1 MAVSNFL
8 TFCIIV
14 RGANSFSMQNTE
26 LILMLPVLLFSLSLH
41 EFAHALVAL
50 WAGDDTAARAG
61 RLTLNPISH
70 IDPVGTVL
78 VPLLC
83 LMGGGFFVG
92 WAKPVPVNPNR
103 FKKLVWDVYVS
114 GAGPASNFLLAI
126 IAILIFKAII
136 MTHLLGMMNLSED
149 IMGIITMLI
158 YGFISINVIL
168 GLFNLIPIPPL
179 DGSHIFFHFFVRSRT
194 RENIMFKV
202 FQFLER
208 FGFLV
213 LIILIF
219 AIPHNLNPFYLV
231 LWKVTQIINWF
242 LSL

>member
-1 MAVSNFL
+1 
-8 TFCIIV
+8 
-14 RGANSFSMQNTE
+14 MQNPE
-26 LILMLPVLLFSLSLH
+26 FILMLPVLLFSLSLH

-61 RLTLNPISH
+61 RLTLNPLSH

-83 LMGGGFFVG
+83 LIGGGFFIG

-114 GAGPASNFLLAI
+114 VAGPASNFLLAI
-126 IAILIFKAII
+126 IAILIFKAIV
-136 MTHLLGMMNLSED
+136 MTHILGTMNLSED
-149 IMGIITMLI
+149 VMGIIKILI
-158 YGFISINVIL
+158 SGFISINVLL

-194 RENIMFKV
+194 RDNIMFMV
-202 FQFLER
+202 FRFLER
-208 FGFLV
+208 FGFL
-213 LIILIF
+213 ILMILLF
-219 AIPHNLNPFYLV
+219 AIPYNFNPFYLV
-231 LWKVTQIINWF
+231 LGKVTQIINWF
-242 LSL
+242 LT

>member
-1 MAVSNFL
+1 
-8 TFCIIV
+8 
-14 RGANSFSMQNTE
+14 MQNPE

-50 WAGDDTAARAG
+50 WAGDDTAERAG
-61 RLTLNPISH
+61 RLTLNPLSH

-78 VPLLC
+78 VPLIC
-83 LMGGGFFVG
+83 LIQSLSGGGGFFFG

-114 GAGPASNFLLAI
+114 GAGPLSNFILAVI
-126 IAILIFKAII
+126 FTLIFKALLMLDVMSSERLSPEMIRVLSALII
-136 MTHLLGMMNLSED
+136 N
-149 IMGIITMLI
+149 
-158 YGFISINVIL
+158 FIVLNVIL

-194 RENIMFKV
+194 RESIMFMV

-208 FGFLV
+208 FGFLI

>member
-1 MAVSNFL
+1 MLNP
-8 TFCIIV
+8 
-14 RGANSFSMQNTE
+14 E

-78 VPLLC
+78 VPLIC
-83 LMGGGFFVG
+83 LMGTGFFVG

-114 GAGPASNFLLAI
+114 VAGPASNFLLAV
-126 IAILIFKAII
+126 IAILIYKTIV
-136 MTHLLGMMNLSED
+136 MTHFLETTNLSED
-149 IMGIITMLI
+149 IKGIITIVLK
-158 YGFISINVIL
+158 YGFIYMNIFL

-194 RENIMFKV
+194 RDNIMFMV
-202 FQFLER
+202 FRFLER
-208 FGFLV
+208 FGFL
-213 LIILIF
+213 ILMILLF
-219 AIPHNLNPFYLV
+219 AFPRELNPFYLMFG
-231 LWKVTQIINWF
+231 KVMQVIDWF
-242 LSL
+242 LTL